1 MAVARCIRIPDRPAI
16 GEVAIVVADVLQRQG
31 VGTRLV
37 GQLAELAVAQ
47 GITRF
52 RAMMLSDNVPIQ
64 RLLFGLAAGPV
75 DREYHGE
82 TTELELELPGAQ
94 RAGCLSSG
102 PARAHRTSVWPWRR
116 SQAERS
122 R

>member
-1 MAVARCIRIPDRPAI
+1 MAVARCIRIPDRPAA
-16 GEVAIVVADVLQRQG
+16 GEVAIVVADVLQHQG
-31 VGTRLV
+31 VGKRLV

-82 TTELELELPGAQ
+82 TTELELELPGA
-94 RAGCLSSG
+94 
-102 PARAHRTSVWPWRR
+102 RR
-116 SQAERS
+116 LAA
-122 R
+122 